1 MAVIRIKEFI
11 MYRKCLRWTVC
22 CVVSVSM
29 IFMLTGVAAAK
40 KELKVQLV
48 YPQTS
53 SVATNTLFFADKV
66 KELTKGDVTVKIFY
80 PGHLVKAKEGLTAM
94 QRGMIDGYVGSML
107 YYAGVIPEVNG
118 EWLPFSW
125 ENVSE
130 AMDIYYNYGYLDVMR
145 RATAKQG
152 CYYVAP
158 ISVAKMG
165 LMTNFPIN
173 SMEDLKGKK
182 IRAVGMEGKI
192 VKELGGSSVSLSGA
206 EQYTALQRGVA
217 DGTDYPWYT
226 LRDYKFYEVVSY
238 VSSPTLHSPGMVEIL
253 FNNKVWE
260 KLSADEK
267 DAINMAGFLT
277 SIHSANLS
285 EKNDAEIIDFC
296 KENNVTIIELPTE
309 EVNKMITALKPVYE
323 DHSKGSDLCAEQI
336 EILKKYFTEMG
347 IKHPLF

>member
-1 MAVIRIKEFI
+1 
-11 MYRKCLRWTVC
+11 MYQKCLRWSLL
-22 CVVSVSM
+22 CVVSISM
-29 IFMLTGVAAAK
+29 VFLLTGIAAAK

-48 YPQTS
+48 YPKTS
-53 SVATNTLFFADKV
+53 SVAANALFFANKV
-66 KELTKGDVTVKIFY
+66 EKLTNGDVTIKIFY

-94 QRGMIDGYVGSML
+94 QRGMIDGYIGSML

-125 ENVSE
+125 KNVSE
-130 AMDIYYNYGYLDVMR
+130 AIDIYYNYGYLDVLR
-145 RATAKQG
+145 RATAKQK

-173 SMEDLKGKK
+173 TMEDLKGKK

-192 VKELGGSSVSLSGA
+192 VKALGGSSVALSGA
-206 EQYTALQRGVA
+206 EQYTALQRGTA

-226 LRDYKFYEVVSY
+226 LRDYKFFEVVSY

-260 KLSADEK
+260 SLSATEK
-267 DAINMAGFLT
+267 DAVNTAGFLT
-277 SIHSANLS
+277 TIHSANLS

-296 KENNVTIIELPTE
+296 RDNNVKIIELPSE
-309 EVNKMITALKPVYE
+309 EVLKMITALKPVYE
-323 DHSKGSDLCAEQI
+323 EHIQASELCAEQV
-336 EILKKYFTEMG
+336 EILKNYFSEMG